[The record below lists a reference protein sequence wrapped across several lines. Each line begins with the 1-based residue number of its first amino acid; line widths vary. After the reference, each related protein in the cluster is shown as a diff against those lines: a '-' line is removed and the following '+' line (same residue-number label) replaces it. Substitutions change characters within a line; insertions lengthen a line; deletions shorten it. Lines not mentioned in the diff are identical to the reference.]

1 MLQDESFYRQVLQL
15 REGELLRETG
25 KLSQRKGI
33 GKIKETLRHSS
44 AQVLFACFCFVFFN
58 VQPRRVANFFCSLS
72 GRFKERTV
80 YLYSL
85 CGVSP
90 VARGIESACQ
100 CRRRE
105 FVPWVGKIPWRREW
119 RPTLYSCL
127 RNPVDR
133 GAHGLQSMT
142 LPRVRHDLATEERQ
156 CFLCT

>member
-1 MLQDESFYRQVLQL
+1 MQDESFYRQVLQL

-80 YLYSL
+80 KSTSIFIKSIFTYSL
-85 CGVSP
+85 SFALPWICVLAIRKGS
-90 VARGIESACQ
+90 SANN
-100 CRRRE
+100 RNIFAHLVIVEAER
-105 FVPWVGKIPWRREW
+105 V
-119 RPTLYSCL
+119 L
-127 RNPVDR
+127 R
-133 GAHGLQSMT
+133 
-142 LPRVRHDLATEERQ
+142 TEE
-156 CFLCT
+156 